1 MVSSADGVMI
11 PDYTDRKHDY
21 SIARE
26 RQLQNKLLA
35 ADDIFE
41 QPKQTTL
48 LGSAN
53 ALRPSNLRDSKFC
66 EVTGWCPD
74 DRSVLRRPENDNS
87 LSKPRTSVGA
97 RDSLLARDRSKKE
110 LPDSG
115 YTFHHYPE
123 SHRYI
128 EQYRREHTCTDST
141 NSASTRSEF
150 LELQR
155 FYAYRAQTNSAYT
168 HPTTVGYAPQIQSH
182 SQTKREQSN
191 TVQHKHSDSNLRSAS
206 RYKLSPSLNVRSDPE
221 LSKESDQRDSP
232 LQVGANVHGSAGKM
246 AIHAVSKTPI
256 PKVPAKVT
264 VPANASMISP
274 SLNKTLKANSKN
286 TRWEIKLFCLQ
297 PFHIYIFKH
306 MFSCFSVTKTVCVGV
321 YVSMCVRARARARAR
336 VCVCGCVWV

>member
-21 SIARE
+21 SIARD

-35 ADDIFE
+35 ADDIFD

-48 LGSAN
+48 SSSAN

-74 DRSVLRRPENDNS
+74 DRSVLRRPEHDNS
-87 LSKPRTSVGA
+87 LSKPRTSVGT
-97 RDSLLARDRSKKE
+97 RECLLTRDRSKKE

-115 YTFHHYPE
+115 YAFHHYPE

-141 NSASTRSEF
+141 NSASTRNEF

-155 FYAYRAQTNSAYT
+155 FYAYRAQTNSGYT
-168 HPTTVGYAPQIQSH
+168 HPTTVGYAPPAQSH
-182 SQTKREQSN
+182 SPTKREQSSI
-191 TVQHKHSDSNLRSAS
+191 VQHKHSDSNLRSAS
-206 RYKLSPSLNVRSDPE
+206 RYKLSPRLHVRSEPE
-221 LSKESDQRDSP
+221 LSKESNQRDSP
-232 LQVGANVHGSAGKM
+232 LQVGANVQCSASKM
-246 AIHAVSKTPI
+246 AVHAVSKTPI

-264 VPANASMISP
+264 VPANSSMISP
-274 SLNKTLKANSKN
+274 SLNKTLKANNRS
-286 TRWEIKLFCLQ
+286 TR
-297 PFHIYIFKH
+297 
-306 MFSCFSVTKTVCVGV
+306 
-321 YVSMCVRARARARAR
+321 
-336 VCVCGCVWV
+336 